1 MLSLDQLNRRQAVQI
16 GAGGL
21 LGLSLGDLLRAD
33 ADASEAPQAKSVIH
47 LYLTGGFSVQ
57 ESWDPKPEAPT
68 DYRGSF
74 DVVRTKR
81 GDHFFNEE
89 EVLLGG
95 TAKASDGGVL
105 MNITDSIDEG
115 DCLRRCWLA
124 LRDKREADGGR
135 VPRNAS
141 EQRHG

>member
-57 ESWDPKPEAPT
+57 ESWDPKP
-68 DYRGSF
+68 
-74 DVVRTKR
+74 
-81 GDHFFNEE
+81 
-89 EVLLGG
+89 
-95 TAKASDGGVL
+95 
-105 MNITDSIDEG
+105 
-115 DCLRRCWLA
+115 
-124 LRDKREADGGR
+124 
-135 VPRNAS
+135 
-141 EQRHG
+141 